1 MFGHIYYFFGLI
13 IFLLDMGLL
22 MKFSKI
28 HKTRNWF
35 ESFVKV
41 TKRKPNK
48 QDMAGNDL
56 KDIMSFNQTL
66 SINFLWIF
74 FGLITNSWKFF
85 LSLLVINF
93 ILNFVILNT
102 KRLKN
107 INFGIEFTKFLLIT
121 ISVGFIVINHFH
133 LHIDIFDYI
142 FKR

>member
-13 IFLLDMGLL
+13 IFLLDLGLL

-28 HKTRNWF
+28 HKTKNWV
-35 ESFVKV
+35 ESFLKV
-41 TKRKPNK
+41 TKRNPNK
-48 QDMAGNDL
+48 QDMGGNDL
-56 KDIMSFNQTL
+56 REIMSFNQIL

-102 KRLKN
+102 KKFKN
-107 INFGIEFTKFLLIT
+107 INFGIEFIKFLLIT
-121 ISVGFIVINHFH
+121 ISTGFIVINHFH

>member
-13 IFLLDMGLL
+13 IFLLDLGLL

-28 HKTRNWF
+28 QKTRNWV
-35 ESFVKV
+35 ESFLKV

-48 QDMAGNDL
+48 QDMGGNDL
-56 KDIMSFNQTL
+56 REIMSFNQIL
-66 SINFLWIF
+66 SINFFWIF
-74 FGLITNSWKFF
+74 FGLVTNSWKFF

-93 ILNFVILNT
+93 ILNFVIINT
-102 KRLKN
+102 KKFKN
-107 INFGIEFTKFLLIT
+107 INFGIELTKFLLIT
-121 ISVGFIVINHFH
+121 ISIGFIVINHFH